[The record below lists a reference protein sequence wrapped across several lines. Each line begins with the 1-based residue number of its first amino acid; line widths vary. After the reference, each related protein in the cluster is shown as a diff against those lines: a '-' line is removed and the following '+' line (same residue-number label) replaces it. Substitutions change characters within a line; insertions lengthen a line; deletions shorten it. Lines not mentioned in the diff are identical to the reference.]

1 MNYINYFTILIIFSL
16 LFSQEDRSTI
26 YHNGNPIGIE
36 TENLIYK
43 IDSTDIQFSNIFTV
57 YNDYFLERLS
67 FYFGFEEYPDSIFAQ
82 IHYNDNQSPG
92 ELIDEWQITI
102 NENYPNGA
110 GYNVFTVEECIHLDI
125 DSSYW
130 VTISSRGNGVLKWFH
145 TDENWPN
152 VYSENGGVD
161 WSTVSSS
168 QPGANII
175 YGEQIYYQ
183 DPIWGDVNEDL
194 IQNVIDVIQ
203 LVQFVLN
210 EIEFSENQF
219 LSGDL
224 NQDGLINIVDII
236 GVVNI
241 ILDTNPPLVEWLLE
255 DINANS
261 SSYGEMIGPEIY
273 LGDIALFYFGKG
285 G

>member
-1 MNYINYFTILIIFSL
+1 MNYRNYFTILIIFSS

-26 YHNGNPIGIE
+26 YHNGSPIGIE
-36 TENLIYK
+36 TANLIYQM
-43 IDSTDIQFSNIFTV
+43 DSTDIQYSNVFTV

-67 FYFGFEEYPDSIFAQ
+67 FYLGFEEYPDSIFAQ
-82 IHYNDNQSPG
+82 IYQNDNQSPG

-125 DSSYW
+125 GSSYW
-130 VTISSRGNGVLKWFH
+130 VTIASRGNGILKWFH
-145 TDENWPN
+145 TDETWPN
-152 VYSENGGVD
+152 IYSENGGDD
-161 WSTVSSS
+161 WSTISNSP
-168 QPGANII
+168 PGANIV

-241 ILDTNPPLVEWLLE
+241 ILDTNPPLTQWLLE
-255 DINANS
+255 DINTNS
-261 SSYGEMIGPEIY
+261 SSYEEMIGPETY
-273 LGDIALFYFGKG
+273 LGDIGLFYFGKAG
-285 G
+285 